1 MDTRASH
8 NRAALL
14 SRRLKSGKIVRVM
27 GAHNG
32 LGARLIERAG
42 FDAVWASGLEISSAF
57 GLPDANILTMTE
69 NLESAR
75 AIHEAT
81 SLPVICDCDTGYGN
95 ASNVRHM
102 VRRYEAAGLAAI
114 VIEDKIFPKVNSF
127 MPDGQDLAPVGEF
140 VGRIQAAKATQ
151 RNARFM
157 VFARVEALI
166 AGRGLEEAL
175 RRANAYAEA
184 GADGI
189 VIHSKSAS
197 PDEVLAFARGWK
209 RPVPLVAIPT
219 TYYRVTAE
227 ELERGGFSMVIYA
240 NHGLRA
246 SIRSMESAFRE
257 IRQTGTT
264 AGVEARIATLK
275 EVFELQGMK
284 DLKEDEKRFS
294 GEEPIRAIIPAARDH
309 QFQTN
314 LRELLREKPLCMLE
328 VGGKTLIDRQMEVLR
343 SVGVTE
349 MTIVGGH
356 LHDRIR
362 AEGAHV
368 LFNPDHS
375 KYNCAQSV
383 LFAQEHLQ
391 GKALVVYSDILFDR
405 QIPEKLVESPHPITL
420 VIDRAYQSLPAREKG
435 LDLVAVDRSPAS
447 EGGRRL
453 RLDLFKPIRRIG
465 RRISSAS
472 PTHEFIGIAF
482 FRDGGAEELKAA
494 WKEARVQFRGRPF
507 YEARSVEEADLN
519 DLFQY
524 LIDRGSPVVGMEI
537 EHGWSEI
544 HSSEDYDRVQKHFGV
559 PTVPGLILAP

>member
-1 MDTRASH
+1 MTGKTAPLRQ
-8 NRAALL
+8 RL
-14 SRRLKSGKIVRVM
+14 SSGQIVRVM

-32 LGARLIERAG
+32 LGARLIERTG
-42 FDAVWASGLEISSAF
+42 FDGVWASGLEVSTAF

-69 NLESAR
+69 NLEAAR

-81 SLPVICDCDTGYGN
+81 RLPVICDCDTGYGN

-127 MPDGQDLAPVGEF
+127 IPDGQDLAPIGEF

-151 RNARFM
+151 NSPDFM

-166 AGRGLEEAL
+166 AGMGLEEAL
-175 RRANAYAEA
+175 RRANAYADA

-197 PDEVLAFARGWK
+197 PDEIMAFASSWK
-209 RPVPLVAIPT
+209 RPVPLVSIPT

-227 ELERGGFSMVIYA
+227 ELQKAGFSMVIYA

-246 SIRSMESAFRE
+246 AIRAMESTFRQ

-264 AGVEARIATLK
+264 AGAEPQIATLK

-284 DLKEDEKRFS
+284 DVKEDERRFS
-294 GEEPIRAIIPAARDH
+294 GEEPVRVVIPAARDH
-309 QFQTN
+309 KLQTD
-314 LRELLREKPLCMLE
+314 LGELLQERPLCMLE
-328 VGGKTLIDRQMEVLR
+328 VGGKTLLERQMEVLR
-343 SVGVTE
+343 SVGASE
-349 MTIVGGH
+349 FHIVGGR
-356 LHDRIR
+356 LHEKIK
-362 AEGAHV
+362 AEGACV
-368 LFNPDHS
+368 LFNPDHG

-391 GKALVVYSDILFDR
+391 GKSLVVYSDILFDR
-405 QIPEKLVESPHPITL
+405 QIPEKLVQSPHPITL

-435 LDLVAVDRSPAS
+435 LDLVAADPSLVG

-465 RRISSAS
+465 RKIASAN

-482 FRDGGAEELKAA
+482 FRDRGAEELKAA
-494 WKEARVQFRGRPF
+494 WREARVQFQGKPF
-507 YEARSVEEADLN
+507 YEAPSVEEADLN

-524 LIDRGSPVVGMEI
+524 LIDRGTPVFGMEV

-544 HSSEDYDRVQKHFGV
+544 HSWEDYERVQLHFQNPAFV
-559 PTVPGLILAP
+559 SR